1 MHWKF
6 IVTSWCYVCTFYNP
20 FFNTDISFSLQC
32 TYMFCHNIKP
42 RSWSVH
48 ILLMFF
54 LTTVYSKVGIVTKHF
69 TSGHFVYNELGR
81 VSIHTASKEI
91 TDSFPYSDLSI
102 LFCFCTVVNKW
113 WEWCNV
119 PCVFPLL
126 SFLKVVIL
134 HSLRA
139 IGQIQALFAAILS
152 IQQRFKNCSKCQ

>member
-6 IVTSWCYVCTFYNP
+6 MVTSWCYVCTFYNP
-20 FFNTDISFSLQC
+20 FFNTDISFCLQC
-32 TYMFCHNIKP
+32 TYMFCHNIEP

-48 ILLMFF
+48 VLLMFF
-54 LTTVYSKVGIVTKHF
+54 LTTVYLKVGIVTIS
-69 TSGHFVYNELGR
+69 TLPQV
-81 VSIHTASKEI
+81 I
-91 TDSFPYSDLSI
+91 LSI
-102 LFCFCTVVNKW
+102 MSWGGFLFTQLPKKLQIQWPFHIFFCFCTVVNKW

-139 IGQIQALFAAILS
+139 IGQIQALFAAIPS
-152 IQQRFKNCSKCQ
+152 IQERFKNCSKCQ